1 MAVDTKIAEQH
12 RIKSRQ
18 ARLGLACM
26 ASGALGVAVAAFTLA
41 YPAAV
46 PSTQWSYPFPPT
58 VQVVISVVLAA
69 AHLLTLAGFVGV
81 WYARPFG
88 QSRLAPAGLWVAVMG
103 YFGLA
108 IAEILSGAIG
118 DQETTSSAATAVGTV
133 FGIASLLTALGSIVA
148 GTAIART
155 AVWRGMG
162 RWMVLASGVVMV
174 VLVTPAN
181 IANSE
186 LLRMIALSLWSL
198 TFLPLGRTIIVER
211 AEPRR

>member
-12 RIKSRQ
+12 RIKTRQ
-18 ARLGLACM
+18 TRLGAACM
-26 ASGALGVAVAAFTLA
+26 ASGALGVAVAALTLA

-46 PSTQWSYPFPPT
+46 PTTQWSYPFSPH
-58 VQVVISVVLAA
+58 VLVVVSVVLAA

-88 QSRLAPAGLWVAVMG
+88 QSRLAPAGLWVAITG
-103 YFGLA
+103 YLGLA

-118 DQETTSSAATAVGTV
+118 DQTTTSSAASAVGIV

-148 GTAIART
+148 GTAITRA
-155 AVWRGMG
+155 AVWRGLG
-162 RWMVLASGVVMV
+162 GWMVLASGVVMI

-186 LLRMIALSLWSL
+186 LLRMIALSLWSI
-198 TFLPLGRTIIVER
+198 TFLPLGRTIMVDHG
-211 AEPRR
+211 EPRR